1 MMAEEKSNL
10 SDSKVMDKLVSLC
23 KRRGFIF
30 QSSEIYGGLEATYD
44 YGPLGAELKNNVKQ
58 LWWRDIVTSR
68 SDIVGMDAAILMNPE
83 VWKASGHLTEFHDPM
98 VDCKN
103 CKSRYRADHIDLE
116 KNCPACGIKD
126 WTEARQFNLML
137 KTYYGPSEDSSS
149 EIYLRPE
156 TAQGIFVNFSNVL
169 TASRAKLPFGIAQIG
184 KSFRNE
190 VTTGNFLFRSREFE
204 QMEMEFFVKPDETTQ
219 WLNFWKE
226 ERLQWYKSLG
236 VREDRL
242 KLRPHD
248 DDELA
253 HYAAACFDV
262 EYQFPFGWSELEGIA
277 DRGIYDL
284 EQHAKNSGK
293 KLTWFDSSENKHIT
307 PAVVEVSAGVDRTVL
322 TILVDAYHEEE
333 VKGENRVVL
342 KLNPKL
348 APITMAVFPL
358 VNRDGMPEIAAKIV
372 ETLRGE
378 FAAFFD
384 AGGSIGRRYRRQD
397 EAGTPYGIT
406 IDSETLEDQSV
417 TVRDRDTMKQERI
430 SIDQLQ
436 SYFRNKIL

>member
-1 MMAEEKSNL
+1 MAEEKSNL

-219 WLNFWKE
+219 WLNFWRE

-236 VREDRL
+236 IREDRL

-277 DRGIYDL
+277 DRGTYDL

-358 VNRDGMPEIAAKIV
+358 VNRDGMPEIAEKIV

-417 TVRDRDTMKQERI
+417 TVSDRDTMKQERI

>member
-219 WLNFWKE
+219 WLNFWRE

-236 VREDRL
+236 IREDRL

-277 DRGIYDL
+277 DRGTYDL

-322 TILVDAYHEEE
+322 TILVDAYHEEK

-358 VNRDGMPEIAAKIV
+358 VNRDGMPEIAEKIV

>member
-1 MMAEEKSNL
+1 MAEEKSNL

-219 WLNFWKE
+219 WLNFWRE

-236 VREDRL
+236 IREDRL

-277 DRGIYDL
+277 DRGTYDL

-358 VNRDGMPEIAAKIV
+358 VNRDGMPEIAEKIV

-384 AGGSIGRRYRRQD
+384 AGGSIGRRYRRQE

>member
-219 WLNFWKE
+219 WLNFWRE

-236 VREDRL
+236 IREDRL

-277 DRGIYDL
+277 DRGTYDL

-293 KLTWFDSSENKHIT
+293 KLTWFD
-307 PAVVEVSAGVDRTVL
+307 
-322 TILVDAYHEEE
+322 
-333 VKGENRVVL
+333 
-342 KLNPKL
+342 
-348 APITMAVFPL
+348 
-358 VNRDGMPEIAAKIV
+358 
-372 ETLRGE
+372 
-378 FAAFFD
+378 
-384 AGGSIGRRYRRQD
+384 
-397 EAGTPYGIT
+397 
-406 IDSETLEDQSV
+406 
-417 TVRDRDTMKQERI
+417 
-430 SIDQLQ
+430 
-436 SYFRNKIL
+436 

>member
-156 TAQGIFVNFSNVL
+156 TAQGIFVNFSYVL

-219 WLNFWKE
+219 WLNFWRE

-236 VREDRL
+236 IREDRL

-277 DRGIYDL
+277 DRGTYDL

-358 VNRDGMPEIAAKIV
+358 VNRDGMPEIAEKIV

>member
-1 MMAEEKSNL
+1 MAEEKSNL

-219 WLNFWKE
+219 WLNFWRE

-236 VREDRL
+236 IREDRL

-277 DRGIYDL
+277 DRGTYDL

>member
-1 MMAEEKSNL
+1 MAEEKSNL

-219 WLNFWKE
+219 WLNFWRE

-236 VREDRL
+236 IREDRL

-277 DRGIYDL
+277 DRGTYDL

-358 VNRDGMPEIAAKIV
+358 VNRDGMPEIAEKIV

>member
-219 WLNFWKE
+219 WLNFWRE

-236 VREDRL
+236 IREDRL

-262 EYQFPFGWSELEGIA
+262 EYQFPFGWAELEGIA
-277 DRGIYDL
+277 DRGTYDL

-358 VNRDGMPEIAAKIV
+358 VKRDGMPEIAEKIV

>member
-219 WLNFWKE
+219 WLNFWRE

-236 VREDRL
+236 IREDRL

-277 DRGIYDL
+277 DRGTYDL

-358 VNRDGMPEIAAKIV
+358 VNRDGMPEIAEKIV

-417 TVRDRDTMKQERI
+417 TVSDRDTMKQERI

>member
-156 TAQGIFVNFSNVL
+156 TAQGIFVNFSNVV
-169 TASRAKLPFGIAQIG
+169 TTSRAKLPFGIAQIG

-219 WLNFWKE
+219 WLNFWRK

-236 VREDRL
+236 IREDRL

-277 DRGIYDL
+277 DRGTYDL

-358 VNRDGMPEIAAKIV
+358 VNRDGMPEIAEKIV

>member
-219 WLNFWKE
+219 WLNFWRE

-236 VREDRL
+236 IREDRL

-277 DRGIYDL
+277 DRGTYDL

>member
-1 MMAEEKSNL
+1 MPAPNMETLTSLAKRKGFVYPS
-10 SDSKVMDKLVSLC
+10 SD
-23 KRRGFIF
+23 
-30 QSSEIYGGLEATYD
+30 IYGGFGSTWD
-44 YGPLGAELKNNVKQ
+44 YGPLGTELIRNVKDS
-58 LWWRDIVTSR
+58 WWRKTVLVRNDV
-68 SDIVGMDAAILMNPE
+68 VGLNASILMHPRVWEVSGHIDNFKDPLVECPTCRRRYRQDDVSNMRCPHDEDLLTDPRMFNTMFKTYVGPIEDDAA
-83 VWKASGHLTEFHDPM
+83 VA
-98 VDCKN
+98 
-103 CKSRYRADHIDLE
+103 
-116 KNCPACGIKD
+116 
-126 WTEARQFNLML
+126 
-137 KTYYGPSEDSSS
+137 
-149 EIYLRPE
+149 YLRPE
-156 TAQGIFVNFSNVL
+156 TAQSTYVNFKNVL
-169 TASRAKLPFGIAQIG
+169 DSSRVRIPFGVAQIG

-219 WLNFWKE
+219 WLNFWWE

-236 VREDRL
+236 IREDRL

-277 DRGIYDL
+277 DRGTYDL

-358 VNRDGMPEIAAKIV
+358 VNRDGMPEIAEKIV

>member
-204 QMEMEFFVKPDETTQ
+204 QMEMEIFVKPDETTQ
-219 WLNFWKE
+219 WLNFWRE

-236 VREDRL
+236 IREDRL

-277 DRGIYDL
+277 DRGTYDL

-358 VNRDGMPEIAAKIV
+358 VNRDGMPEIAEKIV

>member
-1 MMAEEKSNL
+1 MAEEKSNL

-103 CKSRYRADHIDLE
+103 CKSRYRADHIDVE

-156 TAQGIFVNFSNVL
+156 TAQGFFVNFSNVL

-219 WLNFWKE
+219 WLNFWRE

-236 VREDRL
+236 IREDRL

-277 DRGIYDL
+277 DRGTYDL

-358 VNRDGMPEIAAKIV
+358 VNRDGMPEIAEKIV

>member
-1 MMAEEKSNL
+1 M
-10 SDSKVMDKLVSLC
+10 
-23 KRRGFIF
+23 
-30 QSSEIYGGLEATYD
+30 
-44 YGPLGAELKNNVKQ
+44 KQ

-219 WLNFWKE
+219 WLNFWRE

-236 VREDRL
+236 IREDRL

-277 DRGIYDL
+277 DRGTYDL

-358 VNRDGMPEIAAKIV
+358 VNRDGMPEIAEKIV

>member
-1 MMAEEKSNL
+1 MIAEEKSNL
-10 SDSKVMDKLVSLC
+10 SDNKVMDKLVSLC

-58 LWWRDIVTSR
+58 LWWRDIVKSR
-68 SDIVGMDAAILMNPE
+68 SDVVGMDAAILMNPE
-83 VWKASGHLTEFHDPM
+83 VWKASGHLSEFHDPM

-103 CKSRYRADHIDLE
+103 CKARYRADHIDLE
-116 KNCPACGIKD
+116 KNCPSCGIKD
-126 WTEARQFNLML
+126 WTESRQFNLML

-156 TAQGIFVNFSNVL
+156 TAQGIFVNFSNVV
-169 TASRAKLPFGIAQIG
+169 TTSRAKLPFGIAQIG

-204 QMEMEFFVKPDETTQ
+204 QMEMEFFVKPDQTNQ
-219 WLNFWKE
+219 WLEFWKK
-226 ERLQWYKSLG
+226 ERFQWYKSLG
-236 VREDRL
+236 IREDRL

-277 DRGIYDL
+277 DRGTYDL
-284 EQHAKNSGK
+284 EQHAKHSGK
-293 KLTWFDSSENKHIT
+293 KLTWFDSIGNKHTT

-333 VKGENRVVL
+333 VKGDNRVVL

-358 VNRDGMPEIAAKIV
+358 VNRDGMPEIAEKIV
-372 ETLRGE
+372 ENLRGE
-378 FAAFFD
+378 FATFFD

-406 IDSETLEDQSV
+406 IDSETLEDQTV
-417 TVRDRDTMKQERI
+417 TVRDRDSMKQERI

>member
-1 MMAEEKSNL
+1 MAEEKSNL

-219 WLNFWKE
+219 WLNFWRE

-236 VREDRL
+236 IREDRL

-277 DRGIYDL
+277 DRGTYDL

-358 VNRDGMPEIAAKIV
+358 VNRDGMPEIAEKIV

-406 IDSETLEDQSV
+406 IDSETLKDQSV

>member
-44 YGPLGAELKNNVKQ
+44 YGPRGAELKNNVKQ

-219 WLNFWKE
+219 WLNFWRE

-236 VREDRL
+236 IREDRL

-277 DRGIYDL
+277 DRGTYDL

-358 VNRDGMPEIAAKIV
+358 VNRDGMPEIAEKIV